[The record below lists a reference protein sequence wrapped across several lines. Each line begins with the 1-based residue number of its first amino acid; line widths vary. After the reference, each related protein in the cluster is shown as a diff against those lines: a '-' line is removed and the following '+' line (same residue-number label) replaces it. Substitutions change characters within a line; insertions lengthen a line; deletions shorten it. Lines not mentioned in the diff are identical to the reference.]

1 MACDPGHALRVLGVC
16 SCRRR
21 SNADGNQH
29 FDLTTEYELIGS
41 RYAVVLCCS
50 RSGRPGPAYVSLNAS
65 SGASRLAKTC
75 VHGQKVCILILFVCQ
90 RRRDEHYSCV
100 DVVRS
105 TVVRDTGVTRVGIN
119 RLSAVLR
126 GTRYYYYTSC
136 GSVQLK
142 PPVCARM
149 PSGEGAGPF
158 SILHTACV
166 CVVKKGRRLRNWA
179 DQSSIGYVE

>member
-1 MACDPGHALRVLGVC
+1 MVASYVQAQDYDEAQKLKIVEISTWRWMDRWMACDPGHALRVLGVC

-75 VHGQKVCILILFVCQ
+75 VHGPKVCILILFVCQ

-126 GTRYYYYTSC
+126 GTMLLLYFVS
-136 GSVQLK
+136 
-142 PPVCARM
+142 
-149 PSGEGAGPF
+149 
-158 SILHTACV
+158 
-166 CVVKKGRRLRNWA
+166 
-179 DQSSIGYVE
+179 